1 MKNIVG
7 IVLMACCL
15 VAGLAVLTACNDK
28 LDIQQSYDFTVETM
42 PVPSQIVPGGTAE
55 IRCEL
60 QREGHFENDSYTIRY
75 FQSSGKGSLR
85 LDDGTVFLP
94 NNRYPLPKE
103 IFRLYY
109 TSASTDQQ
117 TIDIVV
123 ESRLGKRYDMTFNFN
138 NDSSSGEGTE

>member
-1 MKNIVG
+1 MKTKI
-7 IVLMACCL
+7 IAI
-15 VAGLAVLTACNDK
+15 LAVVLTGLLFTSCDDK
-28 LDIQQSYDFTVETM
+28 IEVQQSYDFTVETM
-42 PVPSQIVPGGTAE
+42 PVPSQIVFGETAE

-60 QREGHFENDSYTIRY
+60 QCDGNFIDESYTIRY

-85 LDDGTVFLP
+85 LDNGTVFLP
-94 NNRYPLPKE
+94 NDRYPLPKE

-123 ESRLGKRYDMTFNFN
+123 ESRLGKRYDMSFNFN